1 MDAREHHPNSSEP
14 DDREIDAATGS
25 NEGTAESASAEESNA
40 APGSGESAS
49 DWRSRLWKSSR
60 TAWNW
65 D

>member
-1 MDAREHHPNSSEP
+1 MDAREDYPPPPESDGP
-14 DDREIDAATGS
+14 AVDAESGS
-25 NEGTAESASAEESNA
+25 DETTAEHASDSSVPSA
-40 APGSGESAS
+40 SGESAS